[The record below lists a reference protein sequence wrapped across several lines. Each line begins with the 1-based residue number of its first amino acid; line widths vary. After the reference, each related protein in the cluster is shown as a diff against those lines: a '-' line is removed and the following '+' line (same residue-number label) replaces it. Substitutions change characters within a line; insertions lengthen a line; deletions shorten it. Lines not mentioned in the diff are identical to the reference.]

1 MNVTEALEFVERW
14 LEGWN
19 THDLE
24 KVLEHFTEDAV
35 FTSPLAIQLL
45 NDSDGVIRSKAA
57 LREYWSEGLRR
68 SPDLHFEVLGIY
80 LGLNSLVINY
90 RNHRRELV
98 NEVLI
103 FEGALVTSGYACYL
117 TSQT

>member
-1 MNVTEALEFVERW
+1 MNDTEAQEFVDRW

-19 THDLE
+19 THDIE
-24 KVLEHFTEDAV
+24 KVLEHFTEDV
-35 FTSPLAIQLL
+35 IFTSPLATQLL
-45 NDSDGVIRSKAA
+45 DGSDGVIRGKAA

-68 SPDLHFEVLGIY
+68 ISDLQFEIVGIY

-90 RNHRRELV
+90 RNHRGGLV

-103 FEGALVTSGYACYL
+103 FEGPLVASGYACYL
-117 TSQT
+117 IGRT